1 MFCSRHLHVLA
12 RYGMIT
18 QPDSMLCEDAL
29 QGECQVPV
37 VHNTIIQLYILFLL
51 SMLLIG
57 TITYRPTQFTPVAKY
72 NKPQTKIRL
81 FKFIQV

>member
-29 QGECQVPV
+29 QGEYQVPV
-37 VHNTIIQLYILFLL
+37 VHNTIIQLYIFV
-51 SMLLIG
+51 
-57 TITYRPTQFTPVAKY
+57 FTFNVI
-72 NKPQTKIRL
+72 N
-81 FKFIQV
+81 